1 MTVLASLYECIAE
14 PMERVRRI
22 FGDELSSDLHYVRD
36 LCDHISQFRGKM
48 LRPALVLLSGQACG
62 GIGREHAGLGAVVE
76 MVHMATL
83 VHDDVLDDADVRRHV
98 MTVNR
103 MEGNEAAVLLGDYL
117 ISHAFYLC
125 DSLNLSFA
133 SELIGSTTNTMCEG
147 ELMQVYHRGNYQL
160 SQEEYFEIIGR
171 KTASMTRTCCV
182 LGAHYAGAD
191 GEVVSAMERYG
202 YEVGMAFQ
210 IVDDVLDIIGQ
221 EERTGKTLGRDLDKG
236 KLTLPVVHYL
246 SEADPTR
253 RDYVL
258 NVLENGSVDRTGR
271 VRELLVESD
280 SIDYSMS
287 VARERL
293 ESACGNL
300 EVLAPSAAR
309 DCLAAVTD
317 FALRRQ
323 R

>member
-171 KTASMTRTCCV
+171 KTASM
-182 LGAHYAGAD
+182 
-191 GEVVSAMERYG
+191 
-202 YEVGMAFQ
+202 
-210 IVDDVLDIIGQ
+210 LDIIGQ